1 MIIHANTLEGQKAKI
16 YNADGSAVTL
26 PIKSYDTETQIA
38 THYEFDENGK
48 IKMHE
53 WKQNGK
59 IMSRDPV
66 LTVVKLE
73 GSYATIDGVRV

>member
-16 YNADGSAVTL
+16 YNADGTESTL
-26 PIKSYDTETQIA
+26 AIKSYDTATQTA

-48 IKMHE
+48 LKMTE
-53 WKQNGK
+53 WAPNGK
-59 IMSRDPV
+59 VMSREPV
-66 LTVVKLE
+66 LTVTNIA

>member
-1 MIIHANTLEGQKAKI
+1 MIIEANTEQGQKAKI

-26 PIKSYDTETQIA
+26 PIKSYDTESQTA
-38 THYEFDENGK
+38 THYEFDESGK

-59 IMSRDPV
+59 VMSREPV
-66 LTVVKLE
+66 LTTVKLE